1 MPENSEHLLPVE
13 TGQAMHGTATSS
25 SAAAIDLG
33 PTYEEL
39 KPVRWCREELAGRMA
54 ELSSL
59 GAGAALTMAFELV
72 LEAQLS
78 GEPVCWITMLES
90 SFYPPDVA
98 RSGIDLASL
107 PIVRVK
113 NGSGAARAADKIIR
127 SGAFGLVV
135 VDLVE
140 AGDRTFVPSPLQS
153 RLLGLASK
161 HSTALL
167 FLTAKKDEAPSIG
180 PLISLR
186 ARASRVRTAE
196 GRFTCDIDI
205 IKDKRRGP
213 GWTHCEVRHGPT
225 GLR

>member
-1 MPENSEHLLPVE
+1 MPENSESLLE
-13 TGQAMHGTATSS
+13 NQAMLGQAASTTSTVTVT
-25 SAAAIDLG
+25 IEPD
-33 PTYEEL
+33 YEPR
-39 KPVRWCREELAGRMA
+39 KPVRWSHKELAGRMA

-90 SFYPPDVA
+90 SFYPPDAA
-98 RSGIDLASL
+98 RSGIDLASV
-107 PIVRVK
+107 PVIRVK

-127 SGAFGLVV
+127 SGAFGLVI

-140 AGDRTFVPSPLQS
+140 ARDRAFVPTPLQS
-153 RLLGLASK
+153 RLLGLAAK
-161 HSTALL
+161 HNTALL
-167 FLTAKKDEAPSIG
+167 FLTEKQNEAASIG

-186 ARASRVRTAE
+186 ARASRTRTAE
-196 GRFTCDIDI
+196 GRFTCDIEI

-213 GWTHCEVRHGPT
+213 GWTHCEVRHGPA